1 MAPGVQCPLLEEQES
16 GMFSKTLW
24 LVERTRVKGTGE
36 FEGRNLLDQRLGNK
50 AEFYS

>member
-1 MAPGVQCPLLEEQES
+1 MAPGIQCPLIEGQEL
-16 GMFSKTLW
+16 GCFQRHCGW
-24 LVERTRVKGTGE
+24 LKTRVKGTGE